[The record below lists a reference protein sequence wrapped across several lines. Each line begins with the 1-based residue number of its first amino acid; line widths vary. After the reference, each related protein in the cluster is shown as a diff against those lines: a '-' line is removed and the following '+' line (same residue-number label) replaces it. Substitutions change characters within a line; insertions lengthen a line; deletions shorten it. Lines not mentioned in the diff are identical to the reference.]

1 MSLPDEF
8 SGVTTIAQVLS
19 LSAVKYHSVTL
30 EEKSN
35 ELSANS
41 VAQAESSSLLRE
53 DAVSF
58 SEAARQQQ
66 TTARGEEINPNKDS
80 RNTLTEEEEK
90 QVRELS
96 QRDREVRTHEAA
108 HKAVAGQYAKGSPTY
123 EYQSGPDGK
132 NYAVGGEVQI
142 DTSTVRGDPEASLQK
157 ANRIQAAATA
167 PPDPSSQDR
176 AVAAQAAVMAANA
189 QAEITESRSNKMSN
203 QGNNNTASNEFS
215 DPKPAN
221 YHTGVASYQQIAQ
234 RPEQANFENTLH
246 LLA

>member
-1 MSLPDEF
+1 M
-8 SGVTTIAQVLS
+8 TTIAQVLS
-19 LSAVKYHSVTL
+19 LSTVKYHSMAL
-30 EEKSN
+30 EEESN
-35 ELSANS
+35 ELLDNRVS
-41 VAQAESSSLLRE
+41 QAETSSFLR
-53 DAVSF
+53 DDTVNF
-58 SEAARQQQ
+58 SEAARQKQ
-66 TTARGEEINPNKDS
+66 TTEHDEETKQSKDS

-142 DTSTVRGDPEASLQK
+142 DTSTVRDDPEASLQK

-167 PPDPSSQDR
+167 PADPSSQDR
-176 AVAAQAAVMAANA
+176 AVAAQAVAMAANA
-189 QAEITESRSNKMSN
+189 QAEIAESRSNNTSN
-203 QGNNNTASNEFS
+203 QSNNNPASIEFT
-215 DPKPAN
+215 DPKSAN
-221 YHTGVASYQQIAQ
+221 YYTAVASYQQIAQ
-234 RPEQANFENTLH
+234 RSEQVNFENALH